1 MVGERIEID
10 IFDDD
15 HLEISW
21 LRLTHNRHPTL
32 FWCGQPRT
40 IEISMRRYIM
50 NKAFVIIGLGLALS
64 GVASSIAYYGAYSID
79 EKTKVMLVNLSASTY
94 ANVAA
99 IPNQKKHLE
108 VC

>member
-1 MVGERIEID
+1 
-10 IFDDD
+10 
-15 HLEISW
+15 
-21 LRLTHNRHPTL
+21 
-32 FWCGQPRT
+32 
-40 IEISMRRYIM
+40 M